1 MMLFDW
7 NSKKCSYQTQP
18 IIGAASH
25 TEKVPEGGRS
35 PTDDKRYTIEQLNRA
50 ARHRNVYMD
59 RAGGDP
65 YGVSSPMVAR
75 GKRSVGT
82 QQLYPVGSDFH
93 AKPKPM
99 YARKQMNIEEKR
111 NYIGQEMYLSLVC
124 VFGLLAVT
132 SGSYQTQ
139 PIIGAASYTEKVPEG
154 GRSPT
159 DDKRYTIEQ
168 LNRAARHRN
177 VYMDRAGGDPYGVS
191 SPMVARGKRS
201 VGTQQLYPVGS
212 DFHAKPKPMYARKQM
227 NIEEKRNYIGASPIV
242 SRSFIRITHRHGRSA
257 NDDKKSKTIY
267 DKLKIQKNCCCVNGK
282 C

>member
-1 MMLFDW
+1 
-7 NSKKCSYQTQP
+7 
-18 IIGAASH
+18 
-25 TEKVPEGGRS
+25 
-35 PTDDKRYTIEQLNRA
+35 
-50 ARHRNVYMD
+50 
-59 RAGGDP
+59 
-65 YGVSSPMVAR
+65 
-75 GKRSVGT
+75 
-82 QQLYPVGSDFH
+82 
-93 AKPKPM
+93 
-99 YARKQMNIEEKR
+99 
-111 NYIGQEMYLSLVC
+111 MYLSLVC

-227 NIEEKRNYIGASPIV
+227 NIEEKRNYIGWLNMPAPALVPLNASPPLPFQYLLLFLL
-242 SRSFIRITHRHGRSA
+242 SYNSCCTSTSSCSCSPSSSA
-257 NDDKKSKTIY
+257 PPL
-267 DKLKIQKNCCCVNGK
+267 KLSAMLLK
-282 C
+282 CFVTYRLFQSDCFNVDYTEL